1 MNNKSHLLLYSL
13 GVSFSFWICS
23 TSAVAAPLVS
33 IGDNTNIFFNGSS
46 SLRWSSN
53 IFRNEDNEE
62 SDLSWTVS
70 PGLEINVGRGITNA
84 DLTIVT
90 RYDDVSYQDNDQLD
104 TELFHI
110 EALGSY
116 EISRL
121 NVNASAS
128 FDETKINT
136 PENNLLD
143 DLVELN
149 ATNVDLDAEYQLSP
163 KFSFSAGYIY
173 SETEYQTYKAF
184 FSDRE
189 ITRFPL
195 SIYYELT
202 PKLDLILGY
211 THSISEIKGR
221 SRLRAPG
228 VTEVLTGYDKDSDF
242 FHLGLRGSLLT
253 KLTGYFKIGYRSMS
267 ADDSTSFFT
276 VTDILDPPPNNVTIT
291 DLPPTDR
298 DDSGMLGID
307 ANLTWMA
314 ATKLLMQL
322 SLSRDFGTGGLG
334 EAVES
339 NSANLMCN
347 YTINNQWSVMANLGY
362 TERDVTNRD
371 SSNFRREDEQLNGGL
386 RLTYVLNQYWRF
398 SAGYTYSENES
409 NQAGSDYESD
419 TLDLTA
425 ILRY

>member
-1 MNNKSHLLLYSL
+1 M
-13 GVSFSFWICS
+13 
-23 TSAVAAPLVS
+23 
-33 IGDNTNIFFNGSS
+33 
-46 SLRWSSN
+46 
-53 IFRNEDNEE
+53 
-62 SDLSWTVS
+62 
-70 PGLEINVGRGITNA
+70 
-84 DLTIVT
+84 
-90 RYDDVSYQDNDQLD
+90 
-104 TELFHI
+104 
-110 EALGSY
+110 
-116 EISRL
+116 SRL
-121 NVNASAS
+121 NVNGSAS
-128 FDETKINT
+128 FDEAKINT
-136 PENNLLD
+136 PENNRLD

-149 ATNVDLDAEYQLSP
+149 TTNVDLDAEYQLSP

-173 SETEYQTYKAF
+173 SETEYQTYKDS

-211 THSISEIKGR
+211 THSITDIKGR
-221 SRLRAPG
+221 SSSSVTGFDLPTQTVTQTTEETKPG
-228 VTEVLTGYDKDSDF
+228 YEKESDF

-253 KLTGYFKIGYRSMS
+253 KLTGYFKIGYRTIS
-267 ADDSTSFFT
+267 ADDSTSFST
-276 VTDILDPPPNNVTIT
+276 VTNIPNPP
-291 DLPPTDR
+291 DLPQPTSTDR

-314 ATKLLMQL
+314 ASKLLMQL
-322 SLSRDFGTGGLG
+322 SLSRDFGTGGVG
-334 EAVES
+334 EAIES

-371 SSNFRREDEQLNGGL
+371 SENFRREDEQLNGGL

-398 SAGYTYSENES
+398 SAGYTYSENNS
-409 NQAGSDYESD
+409 NQDGSDYESD

>member
-1 MNNKSHLLLYSL
+1 MNNKSHLLLHSL
-13 GVSFSFWICS
+13 GVSLLFWISS

-53 IFRNEDNEE
+53 LFRNEDNEE

-70 PGLEINVGRGITNA
+70 PGFEINVGRGITNA

-116 EISRL
+116 EMSRL
-121 NVNASAS
+121 NVNGSAS
-128 FDETKINT
+128 FDEAKINT
-136 PENNLLD
+136 PENNRLD

-149 ATNVDLDAEYQLSP
+149 TTNVDLDAEYQLSP

-173 SETEYQTYKAF
+173 SETEYQTYKGN

-211 THSISEIKGR
+211 THSITSIKDR
-221 SRLRAPG
+221 SSLL
-228 VTEVLTGYDKDSDF
+228 VTGDTELLTGYDKDSDF
-242 FHLGLRGSLLT
+242 FNLGLRGSLLT
-253 KLTGYFKIGYRSMS
+253 KLTGYFKIGYRTES
-267 ADDSTSFFT
+267 ADDTNLYLNRALD
-276 VTDILDPPPNNVTIT
+276 DII
-291 DLPPTDR
+291 DR
-298 DDSGMLGID
+298 KDSDMLGID

-322 SLSRDFGTGGLG
+322 SLSRDFNTGGLG
-334 EAVES
+334 EAAES

-362 TERDVTNRD
+362 TKRD
-371 SSNFRREDEQLNGGL
+371 SERTFGVNRENEQLNGGL

-398 SAGYTYSENES
+398 SAGYTYSENNS

>member
-1 MNNKSHLLLYSL
+1 MNNKSHLLLHSL
-13 GVSFSFWICS
+13 GVSLLFWISS

-53 IFRNEDNEE
+53 LFRNENNEE

-70 PGLEINVGRGITNA
+70 PGFEINVGRGISNA
-84 DLTIVT
+84 DLTVVT
-90 RYDDVSYQDNDQLD
+90 RYDVVSYQDNDQLD

-116 EISRL
+116 EMSRL
-121 NVNASAS
+121 NVNGSAS
-128 FDETKINT
+128 FDEAKINT
-136 PENNLLD
+136 PENNALD

-149 ATNVDLDAEYQLSP
+149 TTNVDLDAEYRISP
-163 KFSFSAGYIY
+163 KFSFSAEYIY
-173 SETEYQTYKAF
+173 SETEYQTYQDS

-189 ITRFPL
+189 NTRFPL
-195 SIYYELT
+195 SVYYELT

-211 THSISEIKGR
+211 THSITSVKDR
-221 SRLRAPG
+221 SRLLAPG
-228 VTEVLTGYDKDSDF
+228 FTEELTGYDKDSDY

-253 KLTGYFKIGYRSMS
+253 KLTGYLKIGYRTAS
-267 ADDSTSFFT
+267 ADDTNRL
-276 VTDILDPPPNNVTIT
+276 VNGTIVET
-291 DLPPTDR
+291 IDR
-298 DDSGMLGID
+298 GNSDMLGVD

-334 EAVES
+334 EATEN

-362 TERDVTNRD
+362 TERDAERTFGVNRE
-371 SSNFRREDEQLNGGL
+371 NKQLDGGL

-398 SAGYTYSENES
+398 SAGYTYSENDS

>member
-1 MNNKSHLLLYSL
+1 MNNKPHLLLHSL

-128 FDETKINT
+128 FDEAKINT

-253 KLTGYFKIGYRSMS
+253 KLTGYLKIGYRTAS
-267 ADDSTSFFT
+267 ADDTNRLWNGN
-276 VTDILDPPPNNVTIT
+276 ILPGNLGTI
-291 DLPPTDR
+291 DR
-298 DDSGMLGID
+298 GNSDMLGID

-334 EAVES
+334 EAAES

-347 YTINNQWSVMANLGY
+347 YTINNQWSVMTNLGY
-362 TERDVTNRD
+362 TDRD
-371 SSNFRREDEQLNGGL
+371 SERAFGVNRENEQLNGGL

-398 SAGYTYSENES
+398 SAGYTYSENNS